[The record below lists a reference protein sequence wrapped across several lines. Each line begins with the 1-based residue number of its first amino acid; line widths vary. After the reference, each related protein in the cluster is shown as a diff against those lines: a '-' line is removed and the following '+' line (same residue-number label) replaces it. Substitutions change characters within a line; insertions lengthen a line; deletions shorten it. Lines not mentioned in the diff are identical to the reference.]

1 MVVKESDRLK
11 LAHRLQGLIGE
22 EATILMEHLPYGGI
36 AGIVSKDDLV
46 VFQVAMHTDMA
57 ELRTDL
63 RSDMVDLRTELRS
76 EMTEFR
82 TEMRSDMAELRT
94 ELRSEMAELR
104 TELRSEMAE
113 LRSDL
118 RLEMAELRAEVYKA
132 LNSQTLKIITVM
144 TALNGLMFAGLKWG

>member
-1 MVVKESDRLK
+1 MVVNDRDRLK
-11 LAHRLQGLIGE
+11 LAHRLEGLIGE

-46 VFQVAMHTDMA
+46 IFQVAMHTDMA
-57 ELRTDL
+57 ELRT
-63 RSDMVDLRTELRS
+63 EL
-76 EMTEFR
+76 
-82 TEMRSDMAELRT
+82 RSDMAELRT
-94 ELRSEMAELR
+94 ELRSDMAELRTELRSDMAELR

-118 RLEMAELRAEVYKA
+118 RLEMAELRAEIYKA

>member
-46 VFQVAMHTDMA
+46 IFQVAMHTDMA
-57 ELRTDL
+57 ELRTEL
-63 RSDMVDLRTELRS
+63 RSDMVELRTELRS
-76 EMTEFR
+76 E
-82 TEMRSDMAELRT
+82 MAELRT
-94 ELRSEMAELR
+94 ELRSDMAELR

-118 RLEMAELRAEVYKA
+118 RLEMAELRAEIYKA

>member
-1 MVVKESDRLK
+1 MVVNERDRLK

-22 EATILMEHLPYGGI
+22 EAAILMEHLPYGGI

-63 RSDMVDLRTELRS
+63 RSDMVDLRTE
-76 EMTEFR
+76 
-82 TEMRSDMAELRT
+82 MRSD
-94 ELRSEMAELR
+94 MAELR

>member
-1 MVVKESDRLK
+1 MVVNERDRLK
-11 LAHRLQGLIGE
+11 LAHRLQGLMGE

-46 VFQVAMHTDMA
+46 LFKAEMHTDMA
-57 ELRTDL
+57 ELRN
-63 RSDMVDLRTELRS
+63 
-76 EMTEFR
+76 
-82 TEMRSDMAELRT
+82 
-94 ELRSEMAELR
+94 
-104 TELRSEMAE
+104 ELRSEMAE

-118 RLEMAELRAEVYKA
+118 RLEMTELRAEIYKA

>member
-1 MVVKESDRLK
+1 MVVNERDRLK

-46 VFQVAMHTDMA
+46 IFQVAMHTDMA
-57 ELRTDL
+57 ELRT
-63 RSDMVDLRTELRS
+63 EL
-76 EMTEFR
+76 
-82 TEMRSDMAELRT
+82 RSDMAELHT

-118 RLEMAELRAEVYKA
+118 RLEMAELRAEIYKA

>member
-1 MVVKESDRLK
+1 MVVSERDRLK

-36 AGIVSKDDLV
+36 AGLVTQDDLV
-46 VFQVAMHTDMA
+46 LFKAEMHTDMA
-57 ELRTDL
+57 ELR
-63 RSDMVDLRTELRS
+63 SDV
-76 EMTEFR
+76 
-82 TEMRSDMAELRT
+82 
-94 ELRSEMAELR
+94 RSEMAELR

-118 RLEMAELRAEVYKA
+118 RLEMAELRAEIYKA

>member
-46 VFQVAMHTDMA
+46 IFQVAMHTDMA
-57 ELRTDL
+57 ELRT
-63 RSDMVDLRTELRS
+63 EL
-76 EMTEFR
+76 
-82 TEMRSDMAELRT
+82 RSDMAELRT

-118 RLEMAELRAEVYKA
+118 RLEMAELRAEIYKA

>member
-1 MVVKESDRLK
+1 MVVNERDRLK

-46 VFQVAMHTDMA
+46 IFQVAMHTDMA
-57 ELRTDL
+57 ELRT
-63 RSDMVDLRTELRS
+63 EL
-76 EMTEFR
+76 
-82 TEMRSDMAELRT
+82 RSDMAETRN
-94 ELRSEMAELR
+94 
-104 TELRSEMAE
+104 ELRSEMAE

>member
-1 MVVKESDRLK
+1 MVVNERDRLK

-63 RSDMVDLRTELRS
+63 RS
-76 EMTEFR
+76 EMTELR

-104 TELRSEMAE
+104 NELRSEMAE

-118 RLEMAELRAEVYKA
+118 RLEMAELRAEIYKA

>member
-11 LAHRLQGLIGE
+11 LAHRLQGLMGE

-46 VFQVAMHTDMA
+46 LFKAEMHTDMA
-57 ELRTDL
+57 D
-63 RSDMVDLRTELRS
+63 
-76 EMTEFR
+76 
-82 TEMRSDMAELRT
+82 
-94 ELRSEMAELR
+94 LR

-118 RLEMAELRAEVYKA
+118 RLEMAELRAEIYKA

>member
-1 MVVKESDRLK
+1 MVVNERDRLK
-11 LAHRLQGLIGE
+11 LAHRLQVLIGE

-46 VFQVAMHTDMA
+46 IFQVAMHTDMA
-57 ELRTDL
+57 
-63 RSDMVDLRTELRS
+63 DLRTELRS
-76 EMTEFR
+76 
-82 TEMRSDMAELRT
+82 DMVELRT

-113 LRSDL
+113 LRIELRSEMAELRSDL
-118 RLEMAELRAEVYKA
+118 RLEMAELRAEIYKA

>member
-1 MVVKESDRLK
+1 MVVNERDRLK
-11 LAHRLQGLIGE
+11 LAHRLQGLMGE

-46 VFQVAMHTDMA
+46 IFHVAMHTD
-57 ELRTDL
+57 
-63 RSDMVDLRTELRS
+63 
-76 EMTEFR
+76 
-82 TEMRSDMAELRT
+82 
-94 ELRSEMAELR
+94 MAELR

-118 RLEMAELRAEVYKA
+118 RLEMAELRAEIYKA

>member
-1 MVVKESDRLK
+1 MVVNERDRLK
-11 LAHRLQGLIGE
+11 LAHRLQGLMGE

-46 VFQVAMHTDMA
+46 IFQVAMHTDM
-57 ELRTDL
+57 
-63 RSDMVDLRTELRS
+63 V
-76 EMTEFR
+76 
-82 TEMRSDMAELRT
+82 ELRT
-94 ELRSEMAELR
+94 ELRSDMVELR

-118 RLEMAELRAEVYKA
+118 RLEMAELRAEIYKA

>member
-1 MVVKESDRLK
+1 MVVNERDRLK
-11 LAHRLQGLIGE
+11 LAHRLQGLMGE

-36 AGIVSKDDLV
+36 AGIVSQDDLV
-46 VFQVAMHTDMA
+46 IFQVAMHTDMT
-57 ELRTDL
+57 E
-63 RSDMVDLRTELRS
+63 MRTELRS
-76 EMTEFR
+76 E
-82 TEMRSDMAELRT
+82 MAELRT

-118 RLEMAELRAEVYKA
+118 RLEMAELRAEIYKA

>member
-1 MVVKESDRLK
+1 MVVSERDRLK

-36 AGIVSKDDLV
+36 AGLVTQDDLV
-46 VFQVAMHTDMA
+46 LFKAEMHTDMA
-57 ELRTDL
+57 ELR
-63 RSDMVDLRTELRS
+63 SDVRL
-76 EMTEFR
+76 
-82 TEMRSDMAELRT
+82 
-94 ELRSEMAELR
+94 EMAELR

-118 RLEMAELRAEVYKA
+118 RLEMAELRAEIYKA

>member
-1 MVVKESDRLK
+1 MVVNERDRLK

-36 AGIVSKDDLV
+36 AGIVSQDDLV
-46 VFQVAMHTDMA
+46 IFQVAMHTDM
-57 ELRTDL
+57 T
-63 RSDMVDLRTELRS
+63 
-76 EMTEFR
+76 
-82 TEMRSDMAELRT
+82 
-94 ELRSEMAELR
+94 ELR

>member
-1 MVVKESDRLK
+1 MVVSERDRLK

-36 AGIVSKDDLV
+36 AGLVTQDDLV
-46 VFQVAMHTDMA
+46 LFKAEMHTD
-57 ELRTDL
+57 
-63 RSDMVDLRTELRS
+63 
-76 EMTEFR
+76 
-82 TEMRSDMAELRT
+82 
-94 ELRSEMAELR
+94 MAELR

-118 RLEMAELRAEVYKA
+118 RLEMAELRAEIYKA

>member
-1 MVVKESDRLK
+1 MVNERDRLK

-36 AGIVSKDDLV
+36 AGLVTQDDLV
-46 VFQVAMHTDMA
+46 LFKAEIHTD
-57 ELRTDL
+57 
-63 RSDMVDLRTELRS
+63 
-76 EMTEFR
+76 
-82 TEMRSDMAELRT
+82 
-94 ELRSEMAELR
+94 MAELR

-118 RLEMAELRAEVYKA
+118 RLEMAELRAEIYKA

>member
-46 VFQVAMHTDMA
+46 LFKAEMHTDMA
-57 ELRTDL
+57 ELRN
-63 RSDMVDLRTELRS
+63 ELRS
-76 EMTEFR
+76 EMTELR
-82 TEMRSDMAELRT
+82 NELR
-94 ELRSEMAELR
+94 L
-104 TELRSEMAE
+104 EMAE

-118 RLEMAELRAEVYKA
+118 RLEMAELRAEIYKA

>member
-1 MVVKESDRLK
+1 MVVNERDRLK
-11 LAHRLQGLIGE
+11 LAHRLQGLMGE

-46 VFQVAMHTDMA
+46 IFQVAMHTDMA
-57 ELRTDL
+57 ELRTEL
-63 RSDMVDLRTELRS
+63 RSDMT
-76 EMTEFR
+76 
-82 TEMRSDMAELRT
+82 
-94 ELRSEMAELR
+94 ELR

-118 RLEMAELRAEVYKA
+118 RLEMAELRAEIYKA

>member
-1 MVVKESDRLK
+1 MVVNERDRLR
-11 LAHRLQGLIGE
+11 LAHRLQGLMGE
-22 EATILMEHLPYGGI
+22 EAAILMEHLTYGGI

-46 VFQVAMHTDMA
+46 IFQVAMHTD
-57 ELRTDL
+57 
-63 RSDMVDLRTELRS
+63 
-76 EMTEFR
+76 
-82 TEMRSDMAELRT
+82 
-94 ELRSEMAELR
+94 
-104 TELRSEMAE
+104 MAE

>member
-1 MVVKESDRLK
+1 MVVNERDRLK
-11 LAHRLQGLIGE
+11 LAHRLQGLMGE

-36 AGIVSKDDLV
+36 AGIVSQDNLV
-46 VFQVAMHTDMA
+46 IFQVAMHTDMT
-57 ELRTDL
+57 E
-63 RSDMVDLRTELRS
+63 MRTELRS
-76 EMTEFR
+76 E
-82 TEMRSDMAELRT
+82 MAELRT

-113 LRSDL
+113 LRTELRTEMAELRSDL
-118 RLEMAELRAEVYKA
+118 RLEMAELRAEIYKA

>member
-1 MVVKESDRLK
+1 MVVNERDRLK
-11 LAHRLQGLIGE
+11 LAHRLQDLIGE

-46 VFQVAMHTDMA
+46 LFKAEIHTD
-57 ELRTDL
+57 
-63 RSDMVDLRTELRS
+63 
-76 EMTEFR
+76 
-82 TEMRSDMAELRT
+82 
-94 ELRSEMAELR
+94 MAELR

-118 RLEMAELRAEVYKA
+118 RLEMAELRAEIYKA

>member
-1 MVVKESDRLK
+1 MVVNERDRLK
-11 LAHRLQGLIGE
+11 LAHRLQGLMGE

-36 AGIVSKDDLV
+36 AGLATKDDLV
-46 VFQVAMHTDMA
+46 LFQA
-57 ELRTDL
+57 
-63 RSDMVDLRTELRS
+63 
-76 EMTEFR
+76 
-82 TEMRSDMAELRT
+82 EMRSD
-94 ELRSEMAELR
+94 MAELR

-118 RLEMAELRAEVYKA
+118 RLEMAELRAEIYKA

>member
-1 MVVKESDRLK
+1 
-11 LAHRLQGLIGE
+11 
-22 EATILMEHLPYGGI
+22 MEHLPYGGI

-46 VFQVAMHTDMA
+46 IFQVAMHTDMA
-57 ELRTDL
+57 
-63 RSDMVDLRTELRS
+63 DLRTELRS
-76 EMTEFR
+76 
-82 TEMRSDMAELRT
+82 DMV
-94 ELRSEMAELR
+94 ELR

-118 RLEMAELRAEVYKA
+118 RLEMAELRAEIYKA

>member
-1 MVVKESDRLK
+1 MVVNERDRLK
-11 LAHRLQGLIGE
+11 LAHRLQVLIGE

-46 VFQVAMHTDMA
+46 IFQVAMHTDMA
-57 ELRTDL
+57 
-63 RSDMVDLRTELRS
+63 DLRTELRS
-76 EMTEFR
+76 DMVELR
-82 TEMRSDMAELRT
+82 TELRSDMAELRT
-94 ELRSEMAELR
+94 ELRSEMTELR

-118 RLEMAELRAEVYKA
+118 RLEMAELRAEIYKA

>member
-1 MVVKESDRLK
+1 MVVNERDRLK
-11 LAHRLQGLIGE
+11 LAHRLQGLLGE

-46 VFQVAMHTDMA
+46 LFKAEMHTDMT
-57 ELRTDL
+57 E
-63 RSDMVDLRTELRS
+63 LRTELRS
-76 EMTEFR
+76 EMT
-82 TEMRSDMAELRT
+82 DLRN
-94 ELRSEMAELR
+94 ELRSEI
-104 TELRSEMAE
+104 AE

-118 RLEMAELRAEVYKA
+118 RLEMAELRAEIYKA

>member
-1 MVVKESDRLK
+1 MVVNERDRLK

-22 EATILMEHLPYGGI
+22 EAAILMEHLPYGGI

-46 VFQVAMHTDMA
+46 IFQVAMHTDMA
-57 ELRTDL
+57 ELR
-63 RSDMVDLRTELRS
+63 S
-76 EMTEFR
+76 EMH
-82 TEMRSDMAELRT
+82 SDMAELRN
-94 ELRSEMAELR
+94 
-104 TELRSEMAE
+104 ELRSEMAE

-132 LNSQTLKIITVM
+132 LNSQTLKILTVM

>member
-1 MVVKESDRLK
+1 MVVNERDRLK

-46 VFQVAMHTDMA
+46 IFQVAMHTDMA
-57 ELRTDL
+57 ELRTEL
-63 RSDMVDLRTELRS
+63 RSDMT
-76 EMTEFR
+76 
-82 TEMRSDMAELRT
+82 ELRT
-94 ELRSEMAELR
+94 ELRSEMAELRTELRADLAELR

>member
-1 MVVKESDRLK
+1 MVVNERDRLR
-11 LAHRLQGLIGE
+11 LAHRLQGLMGE
-22 EATILMEHLPYGGI
+22 EAAILMEHLPYGGI

-46 VFQVAMHTDMA
+46 IFQVAMHTDMA
-57 ELRTDL
+57 ELRT
-63 RSDMVDLRTELRS
+63 ELRS
-76 EMTEFR
+76 EMTE
-82 TEMRSDMAELRT
+82 LRT
-94 ELRSEMAELR
+94 ELRSD
-104 TELRSEMAE
+104 MAE